1 MPTVEIAEIT
11 ITVEGI
17 TKTIQAYPKDFK
29 TGRKGKEAWRY
40 FAQIPKFTTQW
51 GNTYNG
57 QIQLWGELK
66 Q

>member
-29 TGRKGKEAWRY
+29 TGRKGY
-40 FAQIPKFTTQW
+40 FAQIPRFTTPK
-51 GNTYNG
+51 GNTYSG